1 MFGFFR
7 RSTARPV
14 SDAICQALERDR
26 LTVPVSNPAQL
37 RMVEWGGRY
46 SDRKVTYF
54 RIFDPAVVSQRSLDV
69 QRYRDLDSSPSLVLR
84 SGHVEKD
91 GKVVVVR
98 PHASE
103 GIPSRA
109 RMRAGRT
116 VPMTGAGLVV
126 SDAASMSTSTPSL
139 TKLETPRR

>member
-1 MFGFFR
+1 
-7 RSTARPV
+7 
-14 SDAICQALERDR
+14 
-26 LTVPVSNPAQL
+26 
-37 RMVEWGGRY
+37 
-46 SDRKVTYF
+46 
-54 RIFDPAVVSQRSLDV
+54 
-69 QRYRDLDSSPSLVLR
+69 VLR